1 MLSLGLEQPVKT
13 ILVIADD
20 PSKLAALSMIL
31 RSLGYFVLE
40 AGDGD
45 EAIRQYEAHPRPI
58 ELVTADVPSDG
69 GSFAAWTEY
78 LEAVNPSLPTLF
90 LSDSPEQL
98 AADSSFVR
106 KPFSIDVLAKALTNL
121 LGAIRQDSLLRAR

>member
-1 MLSLGLEQPVKT
+1 MLSLDSQPVKT

-20 PSKLAALSMIL
+20 LSKLAALTMIL

-40 AGDGD
+40 AGDGHD
-45 EAIRQYEAHPRPI
+45 AIRQYRAHPWPV
-58 ELVTADVPSDG
+58 ELVAADLPSAG

-78 LEAVNPSLPTLF
+78 LEDVNPGLPTLF

-98 AADSSFVR
+98 AANSSFVR
-106 KPFSIDVLAKALTNL
+106 KPFSIGVLAEALTNL
-121 LGAIRQDSLLRAR
+121 VETAPRDSLLRAR